1 MPPFLNGYVFLRITS
16 SKIKAGQSPA
26 FDSLCIKLQTA
37 FCVTYLSITFFC
49 NYANIFSLIFFS
61 NLLFW
66 FLLQLPGKEH
76 PLQRYPKRETLFS
89 PISIARVS
97 QEHFLRQS
105 LEMSVIPHFS
115 WQNASEC
122 LEQMNQLILDDQFH
136 SLLFTTTGMFLA
148 WKVLTENST
157 IASSYLQSSCF

>member
-1 MPPFLNGYVFLRITS
+1 M
-16 SKIKAGQSPA
+16 
-26 FDSLCIKLQTA
+26 
-37 FCVTYLSITFFC
+37 
-49 NYANIFSLIFFS
+49 
-61 NLLFW
+61 
-66 FLLQLPGKEH
+66 
-76 PLQRYPKRETLFS
+76 
-89 PISIARVS
+89 
-97 QEHFLRQS
+97 
-105 LEMSVIPHFS
+105 IPHFS